1 MTLTEGGAR
10 LTLDFE
16 PYFTNEAGDA
26 SSRERETAVPFVMG
40 DFAELGAVFYTV
52 AISIIIMVV
61 LGNWW
66 AR

>member
-1 MTLTEGGAR
+1 VPR
-10 LTLDFE
+10 
-16 PYFTNEAGDA
+16 AG
-26 SSRERETAVPFVMG
+26 ERETAVPFVMG
-40 DFAELGAVFYTV
+40 DFAELGAVFFTV